1 MNAARL
7 NLSRQF
13 RTALG
18 AFTTGVTIVTTLD
31 SSQRDIGLTANSFSS
46 VSLDPPMV
54 LWSLSRQSFSLPA
67 FMAAEHFAVHVL
79 AAAQDTLSDRFA
91 RSGID
96 KFAGLQLERGRGGIP
111 LFADCAARFQCR
123 TAYRYEGGDH
133 VIFVGE
139 VVAFD
144 QSDLVPLVFHGG
156 QYAIAALK
164 SDAAPSQLAATAD
177 ADSSFSRNFLIYLLG
192 RAHFQLFL
200 RLRRE
205 LERHALAEAD
215 WFVLSLLSASADQTV
230 AELDAQLAYTGT
242 AVTYDQIAGLAAA
255 NFLHLGGAHDSGAR
269 VCLTEKGRMAVI
281 ELVAAARAAEA
292 DAEGN
297 LGFDEIRV
305 LKRWLRGIIDASDP
319 GSPAGWRRLAD

>member
-7 NLSRQF
+7 NLGRPF
-13 RTALG
+13 RAALG

-31 SSQRDIGLTANSFSS
+31 SAQRDIGLTANSFSS

-79 AAAQDTLSDRFA
+79 AAAQVTLSERFA

-96 KFAGLQLERGRGGIP
+96 KFSGLQVERGLGGIP
-111 LFADCAARFQCR
+111 LLADCAARFQCR

-139 VVAFD
+139 VVTFD

-156 QYAIAALK
+156 QYAIAAPTA
-164 SDAAPSQLAATAD
+164 DAAASQLATAD
-177 ADSSFSRNFLIYLLG
+177 ADSSFSRNLLIYLLG

-205 LERHALAEAD
+205 LDRHALAEAD
-215 WFVLSLLSASADQTV
+215 WFVLSLLSASANQTV

-255 NFLHLGGAHDSGAR
+255 NFLDLGGAHDSGAR

-319 GSPAGWRRLAD
+319 GPPAGWRLPDE